1 MPVLPPPGNT
11 APDAEEP
18 QHAQVGTDAG
28 TAVEPPQ
35 TQRYAVEDD
44 EEDIRHT
51 ELCEKDA
58 PLQPADVATDGTT
71 SMHEATPDVRFM

>member
-1 MPVLPPPGNT
+1 M
-11 APDAEEP
+11 
-18 QHAQVGTDAG
+18 
-28 TAVEPPQ
+28 
-35 TQRYAVEDD
+35 EDD